1 MPGERRTLI
10 VIIIT
15 SVMMV
20 VEIIAGIAFGSM
32 ALLADGLHMASHAVA
47 LAIAYIAYIYARRHA
62 RDERFSFGTGKVNSL
77 AGFTGAV
84 LLAVFALGM
93 VWESVDRFLHPVA
106 IQFNQAI
113 LVAML
118 GLVVNAVSALVLGH
132 EHGEVGDGHAEQAE
146 GHDDAVEHAHQHS
159 HAHHHDHNL
168 RSAYLHVI
176 ADALTSL
183 LAIFA
188 LLAAKYVGA
197 TWMDPAMGIIGA
209 LLVARWS
216 LGLIRTTAKVL
227 LDHQASAEVLQAVR
241 QILTEDGEAGVTD
254 LHVWAIGPG
263 RYAAA
268 ITVAGPAPRT
278 PEKYRTRLRAAQPK
292 IVHATIETQVTAD
305 ATSPSDHAEG
315 PAPAGPKD

>member
-1 MPGERRTLI
+1 
-10 VIIIT
+10 
-15 SVMMV
+15 
-20 VEIIAGIAFGSM
+20 
-32 ALLADGLHMASHAVA
+32 
-47 LAIAYIAYIYARRHA
+47 
-62 RDERFSFGTGKVNSL
+62 VNSL

-93 VWESVDRFLHPVA
+93 VWESADRFLHPVA

-113 LVAML
+113 LVAVL

-132 EHGEVGDGHAEQAE
+132 QHGAGSDHDGEHEAAHGHASEHVHQ
-146 GHDDAVEHAHQHS
+146 HDHAHH
-159 HAHHHDHNL
+159 HHHDHNL

-188 LLAAKYVGA
+188 LLAAKYFGA

-227 LDHQASAEVLQAVR
+227 LDHQASAEVLQTVR
-241 QILTEDGEAGVTD
+241 QILTEDGETEVTD

-263 RYAAA
+263 RYAALIA
-268 ITVAGPAPRT
+268 VAAPVPRT
-278 PEKYRTRLRAAQPK
+278 PDEYRTRLRAAQPN
-292 IVHATIETQVTAD
+292 IVHATIEVKVTYGAAASSAHARHQD
-305 ATSPSDHAEG
+305 QARSPVAPSD
-315 PAPAGPKD
+315 